1 MFRKKKLLAITRRS
15 YSNTRR
21 GDFWNTKSEIQLQ
34 SAPTPC
40 CIIVIRLDDGQS
52 FVAETNTL
60 ILTEYID
67 VLTDEKCNNMK
78 QNLLR
83 ICKNLGH
90 FQINYSQCFCNAFV
104 MFAKHDQL
112 L

>member
-1 MFRKKKLLAITRRS
+1 M
-15 YSNTRR
+15 
-21 GDFWNTKSEIQLQ
+21 
-34 SAPTPC
+34 
-40 CIIVIRLDDGQS
+40 IRLADGQS
-52 FVAETNTL
+52 FVAETCSR

-67 VLTDEKCNNMK
+67 VLTDEKCIYMK

-83 ICKNLGH
+83 ICNNLGD
-90 FQINYSQCFCNAFV
+90 FQINYSQCFCDAFV